1 VIQLSCRR
9 ACRRLRKVRSNHS
22 LAVAARYVATKSLIP
37 IGMVVVLGCEKC
49 AEEVV
54 AQALKQGSSFQDIDR
69 ALRTVAQVQH
79 LECFNQTFGPDVA
92 GRMEKPLAAARR
104 ALQQAMDRPVP
115 RD

>member
-1 VIQLSCRR
+1 MPNGQIE
-9 ACRRLRKVRSNHS
+9 NM
-22 LAVAARYVATKSLIP
+22 IP

-54 AQALKQGSSFQDIDR
+54 GWALKQGSSFQDIGR

-79 LECFNQTFGPDVA
+79 LECFNNAFGPDVA

-104 ALQQAMDRPVP
+104 ALQQAMDHPVP